1 MGAQIR
7 VNSSDTEQC
16 HGNAHRTL
24 QRSSHMTTQR
34 PSSGDG
40 QTTRNRAAGDQR
52 HSEELPAGA
61 FDLLAAQIE
70 SLRQEIDYLKEQ
82 VALLQENSLQ
92 PRRRGGER

>member
-1 MGAQIR
+1 
-7 VNSSDTEQC
+7 
-16 HGNAHRTL
+16 
-24 QRSSHMTTQR
+24 MTTQR

-40 QTTRNRAAGDQR
+40 HATQNPASGDRRQ
-52 HSEELPAGA
+52 SKESPTGA

-82 VALLQENSLQ
+82 VALIQENGSQ